1 LMSTRVAFSRASIIT
16 LSQRRFR
23 CTHPVSAP
31 FVVAAAAHRS
41 SSSSS
46 QVRVRSSSTPMS
58 ATSAAVAAAPS
69 ATETK
74 EPRWDLEKHFGF
86 TGANDSS
93 IDATMDALEESMKLF
108 KTEYEGRLS
117 EALLEAI
124 ESYESIEQTLTTVL
138 SYMSLTADTR
148 LMDDKVQQRK
158 GALMQSYGTAT
169 GNYLT
174 WFGLELADLKQNELD
189 AQYEAS
195 EKLKKY
201 KPYIDEV
208 RRSAPYN
215 LTKEVERALTV
226 RSSFAGKSKV
236 VEFYGNE
243 LSRLQF
249 DLDGKKV
256 NMEVL
261 LAKMT
266 SSKDTMVRRQCM
278 KTLNDGLKN
287 FERTCALSLNMVAGS
302 WFVEN
307 QERGYKTLRSSRNL
321 SNNLPDDVVD
331 SLIGAVATTGVEYC
345 KKYYALKKQILKSTQ
360 GLEKFT
366 WADRNAS
373 IDIGSAEDHYS
384 WEQAVE
390 LVHKG
395 YNKFSPTMAEM
406 FLEFVDQKR
415 IDVPAQDGKR
425 GGAYCSSSFGSGPF
439 QLLNFTHSARD
450 VATLA
455 HESGHAVHFV
465 LSYPQGILQFHPP
478 LTLAETAS
486 IFGEM
491 IVFRDLLEKT
501 PSDEDRLAMIMSK
514 VDDIINSVVRQCS
527 FDKFEEKVHTLRA
540 KGTVT
545 PEEMSKAW
553 RQVTVDYYGE
563 EGEIFDS
570 YEDTSN
576 LYSYVS
582 HFHNVPFYVYAYAFG
597 DLLVGSLYG
606 AYMKTPAGFEEKLLD
621 LLRAGGTKDFVEAV
635 EPFGLNPASST
646 FWTDALHAHL
656 GGLMAEADALSK
668 KLGYSK

>member
-1 LMSTRVAFSRASIIT
+1 MSTAAT
-16 LSQRRFR
+16 ADA
-23 CTHPVSAP
+23 T
-31 FVVAAAAHRS
+31 VAA
-41 SSSSS
+41 
-46 QVRVRSSSTPMS
+46 T
-58 ATSAAVAAAPS
+58 
-69 ATETK
+69 

-86 TGANDSS
+86 ASTNDGK
-93 IDATMDALEESMKLF
+93 IDEAMKDVEKACEAF
-108 KTEYEGRLS
+108 KSAYEGKLS
-117 EALLEAI
+117 SELLSAI
-124 ESYESIEQTLTTVL
+124 ESYEAIEQTLTTVL
-138 SYMSLTADTR
+138 SYMSLSADTR
-148 LMDDKVQQRK
+148 LMDDAMQQRK
-158 GALMQSYGTAT
+158 AALMQQYGQAS

-174 WFGLELADLKQNELD
+174 WFGLELADLSDADLD
-189 AQYEAS
+189 AQYAKD
-195 EKLKKY
+195 EKLRTY

-215 LTKEVERALTV
+215 LSKEVERALTV
-226 RSSFAGKSKV
+226 RSSFAGKGKV

-256 NMEVL
+256 NLEVL

-278 KTLNDGLKN
+278 KTLNNGLKE
-287 FERTCALSLNMVAGS
+287 FERVCALSLNMVAGS
-302 WFVEN
+302 WHIEN
-307 QERGYKTLRSSRNL
+307 KERGFKNLRSSRNL
-321 SNNLPDDVVD
+321 SNNLPDEVVD
-331 SLIGAVATTGVEYC
+331 SLLSAVATTGVDYC
-345 KKYYALKKQILKSTQ
+345 KKYYTLKKQILKSTQ
-360 GLEKFT
+360 GLETFT

-373 IDIGSAEDHYS
+373 IDIGSADDNYT
-384 WEQAVE
+384 WEQAVD

-395 YNKFSPTMAEM
+395 YNKFSPTMANM
-406 FLEFVDQKR
+406 FLEFVEQKR

-425 GGAYCSSSFGSGPF
+425 GGAYCSSAYGSGPF

-527 FDKFEEKVHTLRA
+527 FDKYEEKFHTMRA

-553 RQVTVDYYGE
+553 RESMEEYYGA
-563 EGEIFDS
+563 EGEVFDS
-570 YEDTSN
+570 YEDTSA
-576 LYSYVS
+576 LSLYVS
-582 HFHNVPFYVYAYAFG
+582 HFHNVPFVSIVSRCVDASFARLFCCFASASPTSTDSRVVFASQYVYAYAFG

-606 AYMKTPAGFEEKLLD
+606 AYMKQPEGFEEKLLD

-635 EPFGLNPASST
+635 EPFGLDAASPT
-646 FWTDALHAHL
+646 FWSDALHAHL
-656 GGLMAEADALSK
+656 GGLMAEAEELSK
-668 KLGYSK
+668 KLGYSS

>member
-1 LMSTRVAFSRASIIT
+1 MSALGRVTLVTRALRRYANVCASSSPRARLATARVAAKPR
-16 LSQRRFR
+16 
-23 CTHPVSAP
+23 
-31 FVVAAAAHRS
+31 
-41 SSSSS
+41 
-46 QVRVRSSSTPMS
+46 
-58 ATSAAVAAAPS
+58 ATSTARATSSRRMTTNAVAVDAQ
-69 ATETK
+69 TTT
-74 EPRWDLEKHFGF
+74 EPRWDLEKHFGYAG
-86 TGANDSS
+86 TNDSA
-93 IDATMDALEESMKLF
+93 IDEAMSAVEKACEGFKAT
-108 KTEYEGRLS
+108 YEGTLDTS
-117 EALLEAI
+117 LLAAI
-124 ESYESIEQTLTTVL
+124 ETYEGIEQTLTTVL
-138 SYMSLTADTR
+138 SYMSLSADTR
-148 LMDDKVQQRK
+148 LMDDAVQQRK
-158 GALMQSYGTAT
+158 GALMQQYGQAS

-174 WFGLELADLKQNELD
+174 WFGLELADMAESALE
-189 AQYEAS
+189 AQYAKDA
-195 EKLKKY
+195 KLKNY

-215 LTKEVERALTV
+215 LSKEVERALTV
-226 RSSFAGKSKV
+226 RSSFTGKGKV
-236 VEFYGNE
+236 IEFYGNE

-278 KTLNDGLKN
+278 KTLNDGLKD
-287 FERTCALSLNMVAGS
+287 FERICALSLNMAAGS
-302 WFVEN
+302 WAIEN
-307 QERGYKTLRSSRNL
+307 KERGFKNLRSSRNL

-331 SLIGAVATTGVEYC
+331 SLLAAVATTGVDYC
-345 KKYYALKKQILKSTQ
+345 KKYYTLKKQILKSTQ
-360 GLEKFT
+360 GLETFT

-373 IDIGSAEDHYS
+373 IDIGSGEDNYS

-395 YNKFSPTMAEM
+395 YNKFSPTMADM
-406 FLEFVDQKR
+406 FTKFVDEKR

-425 GGAYCSSSFGSGPF
+425 GGAYCSSAYGSGPF

-455 HESGHAVHFV
+455 HESGHAVHFE

-527 FDKFEEKVHTLRA
+527 FDKFEEKVHTMRA
-540 KGTVT
+540 KGAVT

-553 RQVTVDYYGE
+553 RECTEEYYGK

-570 YEDTSN
+570 LEDTSH
-576 LYSYVS
+576 LYAYVS
-582 HFHNVPFYVYAYAFG
+582 HFHNVAFYVYAYAFG

-606 AYMKTPAGFEEKLLD
+606 AYMKQPEGFEAKLLD

-635 EPFGLNPASST
+635 EPFGLDPKSAT
-646 FWTDALHAHL
+646 FWSDALHAHL
-656 GGLMAEADALSK
+656 GGLMAEAEELSK
-668 KLGYSK
+668 KLGYSS

>member
-1 LMSTRVAFSRASIIT
+1 MTTEAT
-16 LSQRRFR
+16 
-23 CTHPVSAP
+23 
-31 FVVAAAAHRS
+31 AA
-41 SSSSS
+41 
-46 QVRVRSSSTPMS
+46 T
-58 ATSAAVAAAPS
+58 
-69 ATETK
+69 
-74 EPRWDLEKHFGF
+74 EPRWDLERHFGYGSP
-86 TGANDSS
+86 TDGKIDEEMKS
-93 IDATMDALEESMKLF
+93 IETACEAF
-108 KTEYEGRLS
+108 KKTYEGGLS
-117 EALLEAI
+117 GGKLLEAI
-124 ESYESIEQTLTTVL
+124 EAYEKIEQSLTTVL
-138 SYMSLTADTR
+138 SYMSLSADTR
-148 LMDDKVQQRK
+148 LMDDSMQQRK
-158 GALMQSYGTAT
+158 GALMQQYSQAS
-169 GNYLT
+169 GNNLT
-174 WFGLELADLKQNELD
+174 WFGLELADMSEDDLQ
-189 AQYEAS
+189 AQYAKD
-195 EKLKKY
+195 EKLKTY

-226 RSSFAGKSKV
+226 RSSFAGKGKV

-266 SSKDTMVRRQCM
+266 SSKDAAVRLSCM
-278 KTLNDGLKN
+278 KTLNDGLKD
-287 FERTCALSLNMVAGS
+287 FERICALSLNMVAGS
-302 WFVEN
+302 WHIEKV
-307 QERGYKTLRSSRNL
+307 ERGFKNLRSSRNL

-331 SLIGAVATTGVEYC
+331 SLLEAVATTGVDYC
-345 KKYYALKKQILKSTQ
+345 KRYYTMKKQILKSTQ
-360 GLEKFT
+360 GLERFT

-373 IDIGSAEDHYS
+373 IDIGSASDHYS
-384 WEQAVE
+384 WEQAVD

-395 YNKFSPTMAEM
+395 YNKFSPTMADM
-406 FLEFVDQKR
+406 FLEFIDQKR

-425 GGAYCSSSFGSGPF
+425 GGAYCSSAFGNGPF

-501 PSDEDRLAMIMSK
+501 PSDEDRLAMLMSK
-514 VDDIINSVVRQCS
+514 IDDIINSVVRQCS
-527 FDKFEEKVHTLRA
+527 FDKFEEKVHTMRV

-553 RQVTVDYYGE
+553 RECTIEYYGE
-563 EGEIFDS
+563 EGEVFDT

-576 LYSYVS
+576 LYAYVS
-582 HFHNVPFYVYAYAFG
+582 HFHHVPFYVYAYAFG

-606 AYMKTPAGFEEKLLD
+606 AYMKQPEGFEDKLLD
-621 LLRAGGTKDFVEAV
+621 LLRAGGTKDFVDAV
-635 EPFGLNPASST
+635 EPFGLDPKSPT
-646 FWTDALHAHL
+646 FWKDALNAHL
-656 GGLMAEADALSK
+656 GGLMEEAEALSK
-668 KLGYSK
+668 KLGYSA